1 VARPFVTYEDD
12 PLVAF
17 RRAARQPGLYAG
29 PRRVAAPSKKRVP
42 TRRNWDGHR
51 RITPKRIIVAAAVF
65 LVVGGAYFFWH
76 RSGAI
81 HVEGLDDGVSLG
93 RKAVDHHEIRVTVNG
108 ARDAP
113 ELTVN
118 DTSIGEPTRDGS
130 AYLWHLPNLA
140 DGTYRVKVR
149 AGRFLFGTSTRS
161 MRFTVDSSL
170 PTVSVPAVAPAA
182 AVDRPFTLDGTV
194 NEKATVTADGAHVEM
209 KDNSFHLQFPYP
221 PAAPVMVKAVDA
233 AGNASAATVVVPLTR
248 PMTRG
253 VHVTAV
259 AWTNPELHAGV
270 QALIDS
276 KQINTVELDLKD
288 EAGEVG
294 FDSKSVIGNEIGA
307 VKNRYPL
314 AKAVADLHAQGI
326 RVVGRVVAFRD
337 PILAKAMWDRGQRD
351 WVVQD
356 SSGNPL
362 GAYGGFANFAN
373 ADVQHYNLDI
383 AEEGARAGVDEILWD
398 YVRRPEG
405 PIDSMTFPGIQSS
418 VDNVTGSVVE
428 FLTKGQA
435 LLRPL
440 RTLQGAS
447 VFGIAAT
454 RPGQVGQDVGAIAL
468 HTDYVAPM
476 LYPSHWNNGEYGV
489 ANPTRQPYDIV
500 KASLADFQAAVAPTG
515 RPLVPW
521 LEDFSDKGVTYGD
534 EQVQDQ
540 IRAAQELG
548 VDNWLL
554 WNPDTLY
561 TQTALTP
568 IG

>member
-1 VARPFVTYEDD
+1 MTYEDD

-17 RRAARQPGLYAG
+17 RRAAQQPGLYGGA
-29 PRRVAAPSKKRVP
+29 RRLGLPSKRRVP

-51 RITPKRIIVAAAVF
+51 RFTPKRFIIAGAV
-65 LVVGGAYFFWH
+65 LAVVGGAWFFWH
-76 RSGAI
+76 RSGSI
-81 HVEGLDDGVSLG
+81 HVDGLNDGASLG
-93 RKAVDHHEIRVTVNG
+93 RRAVNNHEIRVTVDG
-108 ARDAP
+108 GRGGP
-113 ELTVN
+113 TLTVN
-118 DTSIGEPTRDGS
+118 DTSIGTPVHDGS
-130 AYLWHLPNLA
+130 AYVWHLPNLA
-140 DGTYRVKVR
+140 DGRYRVKID
-149 AGRFLFGTSTRS
+149 AGRFLVGTSTRKLT
-161 MRFTVDSSL
+161 FTVDSTL
-170 PTVSVPAVAPAA
+170 PNITVPAVAPTAA
-182 AVDRPFTLDGTV
+182 IDQPFTLDGSV
-194 NEKATVTADGAHVEM
+194 NEKTTVTADGADVTM
-209 KDNSFHLQFPYP
+209 SGDTFHLRFPFP
-221 PAAPVMVKAVDA
+221 PAAPITVKAVDP
-233 AGNASAATVVVPLTR
+233 AGNTSTAMVVVPVGR

-259 AWTNPELHAGV
+259 AWTNPQLHAEV
-270 QALIDS
+270 QSLIDN

-294 FDSKSVIGNEIGA
+294 YDSNVAVANEVGA
-307 VKNRYPL
+307 VKNRYVL
-314 AKAVADLHAQGI
+314 TKAVADLHAQGV

-337 PILAKAMWDRGQRD
+337 PILTKAMWDRGQKD

-356 SSGNPL
+356 ANGNAL

-373 ADVQHYNLDI
+373 PDVQKYNLDI
-383 AEEGARAGVDEILWD
+383 AEEAAKAGVDEILWD

-405 PIDSMTFPGIQSS
+405 PIDSMIFPGIASS
-418 VDNVTGSVVE
+418 DETVTSSIVE

-440 RTLQGAS
+440 HTLQGAS

-454 RPGQVGQDVGAIAL
+454 RPAQVGQDVGAIAM

-476 LYPSHWNNGEYGV
+476 LYPSHWNDGEYGV
-489 ANPTRQPYDIV
+489 ADPTSHPYDIV
-500 KASLADFQAAVAPTG
+500 KASLTDFQTAVAPTG

-534 EQVQDQ
+534 QQVQDQ

-554 WNPDTLY
+554 WNADTQY
-561 TQTALTP
+561 NETALAP

>member
-1 VARPFVTYEDD
+1 MARPFVTYEDD

-17 RRAARQPGLYAG
+17 RRAARRSGLYAG
-29 PRRVAAPSKKRVP
+29 PRRIGASPKRRVP

-51 RITPKRIIVAAAVF
+51 RITPKRIIIAGAVL
-65 LVVGGAYFFWH
+65 LVVGGAYFFWQ

-81 HVEGLDDGVSLG
+81 HVQGLSDGASLG
-93 RKAVDHHEIRVTVNG
+93 RRAVDHHEIRVTVDNARG
-108 ARDAP
+108 AP
-113 ELTVN
+113 KLTVN
-118 DTSIGEPTRDGS
+118 DTSIGEPARDGS

-140 DGTYRVKVR
+140 DGTYRVKVET
-149 AGRFLFGTSTRS
+149 GRLLFGRSTRQ
-161 MRFTVDSSL
+161 MRFTVDSTL
-170 PTVSVPAVAPAA
+170 PTVAVPAVAPAA
-182 AVDRPFTLDGTV
+182 AVDQPFTLDGTV

-209 KDNSFHLQFPYP
+209 EDNAFHLQFPFP
-221 PAAPVMVKAVDA
+221 PAAPITVKAVDA
-233 AGNASAATVVVPLTR
+233 AGNASTATVVVPVTR

-259 AWTNPELHAGV
+259 AWTNPELRAGI
-270 QALIDS
+270 QALIDN
-276 KQINTVELDLKD
+276 KQINTVELDLK
-288 EAGEVG
+288 EETGEIG

-307 VKNRYPL
+307 VKNRYAL
-314 AKAVADLHAQGI
+314 SKAVAELHAQGI

-337 PILAKAMWDRGQRD
+337 PILARAMWDRGQHD

-356 SSGNPL
+356 SNRNAL

-373 ADVQHYNLDI
+373 PHVQKYNLDV

-405 PIDSMTFPGIQSS
+405 LIDSMVFPGIDSNVDHVTSS
-418 VDNVTGSVVE
+418 IVE

-435 LLRPL
+435 MLRPL
-440 RTLQGAS
+440 HTLQGAS
-447 VFGIAAT
+447 VFGIAVT
-454 RPGQVGQDVGAIAL
+454 RPTQVGQDVSSIAM

-489 ANPTRQPYDIV
+489 ENPTRQPYDIV
-500 KASLADFQAAVAPTG
+500 KASLADFQEAVAPTG

-534 EQVQDQ
+534 AQVQDQ
-540 IRAAQELG
+540 IRAAEELG
-548 VDNWLL
+548 VASWLL

-561 TQTALTP
+561 TQTALAP
-568 IG
+568 IS

>member
-1 VARPFVTYEDD
+1 VTYEDD

-17 RRAARQPGLYAG
+17 RRAARQPGYYAG
-29 PRRVAAPSKKRVP
+29 ARPRGASSKAKRRVP
-42 TRRNWDGHR
+42 TRRNWDGQP
-51 RITPKRIIVAAAVF
+51 RITPKRVIIAGAIL

-81 HVEGLDDGVSLG
+81 HVDGLSDGTSLG
-93 RKAVDHHEIRVTVNG
+93 RKAVNNHEIRVTVDGGRG
-108 ARDAP
+108 AP
-113 ELTVN
+113 KLTVN
-118 DTSIGEPTRDGS
+118 DISIGEPTRDGS

-140 DGTYRVKVR
+140 DGTYRVKVNTR
-149 AGRFLFGTSTRS
+149 RFLVGTSTRT
-161 MRFTVDSSL
+161 MTITVDSTL
-170 PTVSVPAVAPAA
+170 PVVTVPAVAPAA
-182 AVDRPFTLDGTV
+182 AIDQPFTLDGSV
-194 NEKATVTADGAHVEM
+194 NEKATVTAVGADVTM
-209 KDNSFHLQFPYP
+209 SDTTFHLKFPFP
-221 PAAPVMVKAVDA
+221 PAAPITVKAADP
-233 AGNASAATVVVPLTR
+233 AGNTTTATVIVPVTR

-259 AWTNPELHAGV
+259 AWTNPELHAGI

-288 EAGEVG
+288 EGGEVG
-294 FDSKSVIGNEIGA
+294 YDSKVAVGNDIGA
-307 VKNRYPL
+307 VKNRYQL
-314 AKAVADLHAQGI
+314 TKAVADLHAQGI

-337 PILAKAMWDRGQRD
+337 PILAKAMWDRGQQD

-356 SSGNPL
+356 SRGNAL

-373 ADVQHYNLDI
+373 PEVQKYNLDI
-383 AEEGARAGVDEILWD
+383 AEEAAKAGVDEILWD

-405 PIDSMTFPGIQSS
+405 PIDSMVFPGVASS
-418 VDNVTGSVVE
+418 DQNVTSSIVD
-428 FLTKGQA
+428 FLSKGQSI
-435 LLRPL
+435 LRPL
-440 RTLQGAS
+440 HTLQGAS

-454 RPGQVGQDVGAIAL
+454 RPSQVGQDVGAIAM

-489 ANPTRQPYDIV
+489 ADPTRQPYDIV
-500 KASLADFQAAVAPTG
+500 KASLADFMTAVAPAG

-521 LEDFSDKGVTYGD
+521 LEDFSDRGVTYGD
-534 EQVQDQ
+534 QQVQDQ

-548 VDNWLL
+548 VADWLL

-561 TQTALTP
+561 TASALAP